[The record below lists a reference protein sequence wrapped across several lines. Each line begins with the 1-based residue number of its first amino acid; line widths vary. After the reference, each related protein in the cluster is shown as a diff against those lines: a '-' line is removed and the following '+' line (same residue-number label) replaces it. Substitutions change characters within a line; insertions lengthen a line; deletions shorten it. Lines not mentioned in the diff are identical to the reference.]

1 MSLKRLAVISAVG
14 SHNSFN
20 NQTISYISSYSGA
33 SGSVEQGVIVGH
45 GSGGSGSLRTGGHH
59 QGLQTMR
66 PGANLHGNV
75 NIMLGGAM
83 LSVVITVVCFVC
95 YCCHRNIKKRSN
107 SLYRQQWLDAD
118 TNMEIY
124 SVEQCYDPPP
134 NGTSSGG
141 FFMDGSSSTAGDYQS
156 LPTMITASASAIN
169 HTTGHHH
176 AQYPSY
182 HQQQHYHQQQQQ
194 HHYQYTPY
202 PNGPPPSYDTVVAQD
217 ELLASRRKRAYDA
230 LPADDTH
237 HTQEEEEDVGQSSS
251 RRCSNH
257 ELHECDKQ
265 SVYADGATPLL
276 LPKTSRPP
284 GNGDVSVASI
294 VRRPYS
300 DDPDEPTL
308 CRSVVEPDWSE
319 EGDHHRTS
327 CNCPAVVATSGGG
340 EGSIAG
346 PPIYCRNCGYFVAT
360 GSPALERRHHRRSH
374 RRNLPIERTRN
385 ETLLVDYE
393 TPASDVVNRNNVTDD
408 GGTGQTVDTVD
419 IDMRTTMQM
428 VASSSTGPSRRF
440 DTMNNNNASSNS
452 AANETQ
458 SSPAASNLSTA
469 PPPQQSLAST
479 VSRRSSSFFGAAN
492 SANNNIIIDCSVV
505 IHGDAAPVTGDI
517 IHQCPNTSNQCCNQ
531 LDSYLQPGAGDSNG
545 NTDTAVAPVQPAATG
560 PSSSGSPGSLLN
572 ENGLVRLDMSQII
585 DNTGLPTYEAALK
598 LESSGYV

>member
-1 MSLKRLAVISAVG
+1 MNEPVTTPGRDDEIEPKVQTLNSSGMSLKRLAVISAVG

-124 SVEQCYDPPP
+124 SVEQ
-134 NGTSSGG
+134 
-141 FFMDGSSSTAGDYQS
+141 
-156 LPTMITASASAIN
+156 
-169 HTTGHHH
+169 
-176 AQYPSY
+176 
-182 HQQQHYHQQQQQ
+182 
-194 HHYQYTPY
+194 
-202 PNGPPPSYDTVVAQD
+202 
-217 ELLASRRKRAYDA
+217 E
-230 LPADDTH
+230 
-237 HTQEEEEDVGQSSS
+237 EEEEDVGQSSS

-265 SVYADGATPLL
+265 SVCADGATPLL

-360 GSPALERRHHRRSH
+360 GSPALERRNHRRSH
-374 RRNLPIERTRN
+374 RRNLPIERARN

-408 GGTGQTVDTVD
+408 GGTGQTGDTVD
-419 IDMRTTMQM
+419 IDMQTTM
-428 VASSSTGPSRRF
+428 AEG
-440 DTMNNNNASSNS
+440 
-452 AANETQ
+452 
-458 SSPAASNLSTA
+458 
-469 PPPQQSLAST
+469 
-479 VSRRSSSFFGAAN
+479 
-492 SANNNIIIDCSVV
+492 SVV
-505 IHGDAAPVTGDI
+505 FDRPLRRLLTTGSRGQERQHRHGRT
-517 IHQCPNTSNQCCNQ
+517 
-531 LDSYLQPGAGDSNG
+531 
-545 NTDTAVAPVQPAATG
+545 PVQPAATG
-560 PSSSGSPGSLLN
+560 PSPSSSGSPGSLLN